1 MSPAR
6 RNDIIMI
13 AVGLLVI
20 LLDQLVKHWITQ
32 YFTSDGHLYTTVPIV
47 GHFLELIY
55 VENRGVAFSLLDRQ
69 GSLYVLI
76 AVAVGVIVWLY
87 WHSRDTGSLLLKVTF
102 GLIIGGALGNV
113 IDRLRLGYVVD
124 FIHFQIPAI
133 GFNFAVFNVAD
144 SCISVGVI
152 LLITVLLFA
161 SKPAT
166 SGNDVPSRPLVA
178 NELSTSRPRVRR
190 RIFDG

>member
-6 RNDIIMI
+6 RNDMIMI

-32 YFTSDGHLYTTVPIV
+32 YFTADGRRYTSVPII
-47 GHFLELIY
+47 GHELELIY
-55 VENRGVAFSLLDRQ
+55 LQNRGVAFSLLDGQ
-69 GSLYVLI
+69 SSLYVLI

-87 WHSRDTGSLLLKVTF
+87 WHSRDTNSLLLKVTF
-102 GLIIGGALGNV
+102 GLIIGGALGNL

-152 LLITVLLFA
+152 LLITVLVFA
-161 SKPAT
+161 NKPST
-166 SGNDVPSRPLVA
+166 SGNAVPSVPSVA
-178 NELSTSRPRVRR
+178 NEMATTRPRVRR
-190 RIFDG
+190 RI

>member
-20 LLDQLVKHWITQ
+20 LLDQLVKHSITQ
-32 YFTSDGHLYTTVPIV
+32 YFTSPGNMGTPVPII
-47 GHFLELIY
+47 GHILELIY
-55 VENRGVAFSLLDRQ
+55 VQNSGVAFSLLDGQ

-76 AVAVGVIVWLY
+76 AIAVGVIVWIY
-87 WHSRDTGSLLLKVTF
+87 WHARDTGSLLLKVTF
-102 GLIIGGALGNV
+102 GLIIGGALGNL

-144 SCISVGVI
+144 SCITLGVL
-152 LLITVLLFA
+152 LLIAVLLLA
-161 SKPAT
+161 NKPAA
-166 SGNDVPSRPLVA
+166 SANDVPSGPMVA
-178 NELSTSRPRVRR
+178 NEVATSRPRVRR
-190 RIFDG
+190 RI

>member
-6 RNDIIMI
+6 RNDSIMI

-32 YFTSDGHLYTTVPIV
+32 YFASPGHQYTSVPII
-47 GHFLELIY
+47 GHVLELIY
-55 VENRGVAFSLLDRQ
+55 VQNRGVAFSLLDGQ

-133 GFNFAVFNVAD
+133 GFSFAVFNVAD

-152 LLITVLLFA
+152 LLIAVLLFA
-161 SKPAT
+161 NKPVT
-166 SGNDVPSRPLVA
+166 SGNDVPSLPPVA
-178 NELSTSRPRVRR
+178 NEMVTSRPRVRR
-190 RIFDG
+190 RV

>member
-6 RNDIIMI
+6 RNDMIMI
-13 AVGLLVI
+13 AVGLVVI
-20 LLDQLVKHWITQ
+20 LLDQLVKRWITQ
-32 YFTSDGHLYTTVPIV
+32 YFISDGRQYTSVPII
-47 GHFLELIY
+47 GHELELIY
-55 VENRGVAFSLLDRQ
+55 VQNRGVAFSLLDGQ
-69 GSLYVLI
+69 SSLYVLI

-87 WHSRDTGSLLLKVTF
+87 WRSRDTGSLLLKVTF
-102 GLIIGGALGNV
+102 GLIIGGALGNL

-152 LLITVLLFA
+152 LLITVLVFA
-161 SKPAT
+161 NKPSTAG
-166 SGNDVPSRPLVA
+166 SDVPSLPSVA
-178 NELSTSRPRVRR
+178 SEVVTTRPRVRR
-190 RIFDG
+190 RI